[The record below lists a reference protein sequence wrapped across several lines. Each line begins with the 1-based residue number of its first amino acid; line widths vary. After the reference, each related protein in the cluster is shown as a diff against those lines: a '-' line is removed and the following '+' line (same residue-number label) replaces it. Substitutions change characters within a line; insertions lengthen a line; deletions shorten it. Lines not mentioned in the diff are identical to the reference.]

1 MLCINMSGFVCF
13 RLSGGTQAAD
23 VAFDLSTAT
32 LKQVIEL
39 LTEDQSLAEVGVIK
53 MQVRNLVPSII
64 VHT

>member
-1 MLCINMSGFVCF
+1 M
-13 RLSGGTQAAD
+13 
-23 VAFDLSTAT
+23 AFDLSTAT
-32 LKQVIEL
+32 LEQVIEL